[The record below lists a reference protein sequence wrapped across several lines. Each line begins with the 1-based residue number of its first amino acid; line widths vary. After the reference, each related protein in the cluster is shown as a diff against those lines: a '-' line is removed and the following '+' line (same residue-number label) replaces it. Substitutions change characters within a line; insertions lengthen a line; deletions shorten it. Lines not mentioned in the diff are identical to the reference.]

1 MKKGYVKKGIYVLLA
16 AVAIALISALSIYS
30 AGHSTDAASDGINTL
45 MRPIKSA
52 VSAIA
57 DQLEHVYAYMYK
69 YDSVVAENEQLKSQI
84 AQLQEDSREYEE
96 VNAENDRLRAL
107 LDFSTRHS
115 DFQYQSATILSWSA
129 SSWSSSF
136 TISRGSTSGIA
147 MDQCVINENGYLI
160 GKITEVSATTATV
173 TTFLDTTS
181 SIGASES
188 ETGDVGI
195 VSGDFSLM
203 KNGTA
208 KLQYLADI
216 GSAVTGDT
224 VVTSGKGTIYPR
236 DLVLGTISQIVISES
251 GTENYAIVTPAAD
264 FTSLSDVYVIT
275 SFDNNN

>member
-1 MKKGYVKKGIYVLLA
+1 MKKGFVKKGIYVLLA

-30 AGHSTDAASDGINTL
+30 AGKSTDAASNGVNTL
-45 MRPIKSA
+45 MRPVKSA

-69 YDSVVAENEQLKSQI
+69 YDSVAAENAQLKSQI
-84 AQLQEDSREYEE
+84 AQLQQDSREYEE
-96 VNAENDRLRAL
+96 VNAENERLRAL
-107 LDFSTRHS
+107 LNFSARHS
-115 DFQYQSATILSWSA
+115 DFQYQPASVLSWSA

-136 TISRGSTSGIA
+136 TISRGSTSGLA
-147 MDQCVINENGYLI
+147 KDQCVINENGYLV

-195 VSGDFSLM
+195 VSGDFALM

-236 DLVLGTISQIVISES
+236 DLVVGTVTQIVISES
-251 GTENYAIVTPAAD
+251 GTENYAVVTRPR
-264 FTSLSDVYVIT
+264 TSARCLKST
-275 SFDNNN
+275 